1 MKKLYLFILFI
12 NATASMY
19 AQLDSIQHLT
29 EVMLIDA
36 KLEDYSEGFEL
47 IQLSDTL
54 IARNSVYLREVL
66 NFNTTIYF
74 KKMFMQLILH
84 PLLEEQMPHK
94 QLLFGT
100 EFLSTQIL
108 TVKPIL
114 TRFPQ
119 VLLIL

>member
-1 MKKLYLFILFI
+1 MKKLYLLILFI
-12 NATASMY
+12 NGTASMY

-54 IARNSVYLREVL
+54 IARNSVSLTEVL

-94 QLLFGT
+94 QLLF
-100 EFLSTQIL
+100 
-108 TVKPIL
+108 
-114 TRFPQ
+114 
-119 VLLIL
+119 

>member
-12 NATASMY
+12 NGTASMY

-54 IARNSVYLREVL
+54 IALNSVSLTEVL

-100 EFLSTQIL
+100 EFRSTQIL

-114 TRFPQ
+114 TPSLQ

>member
-1 MKKLYLFILFI
+1 MKKLYLLILFI

-54 IARNSVYLREVL
+54 IARNSVSLTEVL

-74 KKMFMQLILH
+74 KENGLK
-84 PLLEEQMPHK
+84 
-94 QLLFGT
+94 
-100 EFLSTQIL
+100 
-108 TVKPIL
+108 
-114 TRFPQ
+114 
-119 VLLIL
+119 

>member
-1 MKKLYLFILFI
+1 MKKLYLFMLFI
-12 NATASMY
+12 NTMAYIHAKPYT
-19 AQLDSIQHLT
+19 IQHLT
-29 EVMLIDA
+29 EVILIDA

-94 QLLFGT
+94 QLLF
-100 EFLSTQIL
+100 
-108 TVKPIL
+108 
-114 TRFPQ
+114 
-119 VLLIL
+119 